1 MKPDAL
7 TFLSVAALLGAA
19 WGVSVGPVHLLN
31 NQSYISF
38 GLKPSPNRSVIL
50 CPYQL
55 TAGEEVQRVYWEMW
69 DDFEQVGTY
78 EWRPATGGQAA
89 TGRLEGVV
97 ELNRDD
103 GELEL
108 TKLRY
113 DLAGDYLCGVDLTNG
128 QSKNS
133 SKEQVLIVDMSGS
146 SSHSTYFDHCRA
158 VNSFTSP
165 ATYPEP
171 TLRAGLYL
179 EGSETFYKEVSG
191 KDWMKVVHPNGS
203 ITYSYDKVSFEIDKN
218 SPLDIVFKLKM
229 GFTKSDGTYISISSF
244 SSSSPSWIE
253 HGCPDVKERDHK
265 GVRYFPSHNIVCRG
279 GHKNTTK
286 ATVTCDSGYRSAGDV
301 SIVVMR
307 CNGAT
312 RTWQPE
318 KGTTATFDDLKCV
331 VDEGKDGNNE
341 NNNNKAV
348 VSTGSPSLALLF
360 ASVFGVV
367 LLFGSIHASQGILN
381 AVTSETMQGP
391 RNTRAE
397 RKCSG
402 FSSTGSAKEV
412 LVVAGEERN
421 RTGQELRARQNYS
434 YRTKHSVNSLSV
446 TSALRMGL
454 VHLPHDNR
462 YINYTKGAS
471 PDNSLLECVH
481 HLDEEEQVATVSW
494 TLWDTMNTVGTFEW
508 HSADP
513 EAAVATGKLE
523 GVVALGRDDGF
534 LELLDLRYDLSGE
547 YSCAVT
553 LTNGKRVETAKWE
566 VLIVESRSHLSIL
579 HRSLSEC
586 TYTTSYSTL
595 AMFPKPSV
603 RAGLYSESLGGFYK
617 ELPASQWRV
626 EAYEN
631 GSFTHSY
638 NQVSFELDAK
648 TPMDVSFYVT
658 VGIMKSDSNY
668 IPVSSAMDK
677 HIILHQ
683 LGCPEPK
690 IEAYQQLEYHRDTIT
705 CRGEHKEAEATATC
719 KEGFKADGD
728 VEEVLIRCNEK
739 TLTWVLEDGTPARR
753 EHLRCV
759 IDGASSTAS
768 VSAVLLCV
776 ALVFQRLL
784 LL

>member
-1 MKPDAL
+1 MKP
-7 TFLSVAALLGAA
+7 THCLSTSLHRLAGAA

-286 ATVTCDSGYRSAGDV
+286 VCSFENHLKIKAHVPLEYLRVSTERELIAARSSQATNAVSYSQQATVTCDSGYRSAGDV

-318 KGTTATFDDLKCV
+318 KGTTATFDDLKC
-331 VDEGKDGNNE
+331 
-341 NNNNKAV
+341 A
-348 VSTGSPSLALLF
+348 
-360 ASVFGVV
+360 
-367 LLFGSIHASQGILN
+367 
-381 AVTSETMQGP
+381 
-391 RNTRAE
+391 
-397 RKCSG
+397 
-402 FSSTGSAKEV
+402 
-412 LVVAGEERN
+412 
-421 RTGQELRARQNYS
+421 
-434 YRTKHSVNSLSV
+434 V

-513 EAAVATGKLE
+513 EAGRRSIDAFLCGAVATGKLE

-677 HIILHQ
+677 HIIRAKRCKLNPSREEQ
-683 LGCPEPK
+683 TNDTGIDVIKRRIMVCLVNDSLGVVRSGVGMVKVAGYSES
-690 IEAYQQLEYHRDTIT
+690 
-705 CRGEHKEAEATATC
+705 
-719 KEGFKADGD
+719 
-728 VEEVLIRCNEK
+728 
-739 TLTWVLEDGTPARR
+739 
-753 EHLRCV
+753 
-759 IDGASSTAS
+759 GA
-768 VSAVLLCV
+768 VGMI
-776 ALVFQRLL
+776 
-784 LL
+784 